1 LLFSPSPNPLTRG
14 VAGARW
20 NNRQFGELLFVVTY
34 IPNNGETSMRKLAL
48 VASAA
53 SLAFA
58 ATLASA
64 QTPAQPGPQ
73 NPAMQTQP
81 GNNSDMP
88 VKGANSFTA
97 SEAKSRI
104 ADKGYTN
111 IGALKKDNAGVWR
124 GMATKDGQRVNVSV
138 DYQGNVNAN

>member
-1 LLFSPSPNPLTRG
+1 
-14 VAGARW
+14 
-20 NNRQFGELLFVVTY
+20 
-34 IPNNGETSMRKLAL
+34 MRKLAL

-53 SLAFA
+53 SLVLT
-58 ATLASA
+58 ATLALA

-104 ADKGYTN
+104 ADKGYTD
-111 IGALKKDNAGVWR
+111 IGALKKDNTGVWR
-124 GMATKDGQRVNVSV
+124 GTATKDGQRVQVSV